1 MTWATIAESI
11 LFCDKLSRYSGSE
24 AAPKPRPPENS
35 GFDTS
40 GSARRPKS
48 EVGCPPANGETSK
61 AGTTVSDVSR
71 VNVSTRTD
79 YVHNEIGAPGFSV
92 TGEIDVQRGAVSGL
106 AVSPDGAL
114 LAVTHRGDD
123 SFSLIE
129 TANGAVAETVIDI
142 DEPFALAISDTS
154 SRRVYVSSATAAYD
168 SVLAFDTDANRVVAT
183 YPLAFSVTDLAVSPD
198 GRYVYAGRT
207 GANRADVS
215 VLDTATGHDD
225 AISVTTIPGTTAE
238 CVRVSPDGRRL
249 YVAVNGASTAEFVV
263 IDARQNRVLSTVEI
277 GSPIRDIAL
286 SPNGSTAYIGSCS
299 ADFGTVLD
307 VLDVRDTR
315 KLAVTGTYK
324 FGDVAG
330 LLAQLTVSRDGQ
342 RVYLVGDQSVTVL
355 STTTQDIIGTIEID
369 GQPSCAIESPDGKRL
384 YIADYAGTV
393 TVLRI
398 AEAPAP
404 SSAQA
409 TDDEW
414 AFPDLLLLEP
424 TLA

>member
-1 MTWATIAESI
+1 
-11 LFCDKLSRYSGSE
+11 
-24 AAPKPRPPENS
+24 
-35 GFDTS
+35 
-40 GSARRPKS
+40 
-48 EVGCPPANGETSK
+48 
-61 AGTTVSDVSR
+61 
-71 VNVSTRTD
+71 
-79 YVHNEIGAPGFSV
+79 
-92 TGEIDVQRGAVSGL
+92 VSGI
-106 AVSPDGAL
+106 AVTPDGATL
-114 LAVTHRGDD
+114 VVTHRGDD
-123 SFSLIE
+123 SFSLID
-129 TANGAVAETVIDI
+129 TAKGAVAEAVVDI
-142 DEPFALAISDTS
+142 DEPFAVAISDTP

-207 GANRADVS
+207 GANGADVS

-225 AISVTTIPGTTAE
+225 AISVTTYPGASTG

-307 VLDVRDTR
+307 VLDIGDVRDVG

-342 RVYLVGDQSVTVL
+342 RVYLVGDQSVMVL

-384 YIADYAGTV
+384 YIGDYAGAV
-393 TVLRI
+393 TVLGI
-398 AEAPAP
+398 AAAPAP
-404 SSAQA
+404 AGAQA
-409 TDDEW
+409 TDDEPTAAIRW
-414 AFPDLLLLEP
+414 APHQWTPPDLLLLEP